1 MANLRKQVDMPHC
14 IARLIALT
22 LGLLL
27 PTQGRHRHLGEGAPV
42 AASPQTPAPRAVS
55 LLRGEDSPLVRP
67 YLLAPD
73 EFRLQ
78 RQRRRA
84 LWLATHG
91 IDTGPRRIHGVK
103 VAA

>member
-14 IARLIALT
+14 IARLIART
-22 LGLLL
+22 LRLLF
-27 PTQGRHRHLGEGAPV
+27 PASGRHRPTEAEPV
-42 AASPQTPAPRAVS
+42 AASPQTTAPRAVS

-67 YLLAPD
+67 YLLTPD

-91 IDTGPRRIHGVK
+91 VDSGPRRIHGVK

>member
-1 MANLRKQVDMPHC
+1 MAVSP
-14 IARLIALT
+14 
-22 LGLLL
+22 
-27 PTQGRHRHLGEGAPV
+27 PTTV
-42 AASPQTPAPRAVS
+42 PRAVS

-84 LWLATHG
+84 LWLAPHG
-91 IDTGPRRIHGVK
+91 VDTGPRRIHGVK

>member
-22 LGLLL
+22 LGLLF
-27 PTQGRHRHLGEGAPV
+27 PASGRHRPMEAQPGAV
-42 AASPQTPAPRAVS
+42 SPPTTAPRPVS

-67 YLLAPD
+67 YLLTSD

>member
-22 LGLLL
+22 LGLLF
-27 PTQGRHRHLGEGAPV
+27 PASGRHRPTEAEP
-42 AASPQTPAPRAVS
+42 AAVFPQTPAPRAVS

-67 YLLAPD
+67 YLLTPD
-73 EFRLQ
+73 EFWLQ
-78 RQRRRA
+78 RRRRRA

-91 IDTGPRRIHGVK
+91 IDAGPRRIHGVK
-103 VAA
+103 VAV